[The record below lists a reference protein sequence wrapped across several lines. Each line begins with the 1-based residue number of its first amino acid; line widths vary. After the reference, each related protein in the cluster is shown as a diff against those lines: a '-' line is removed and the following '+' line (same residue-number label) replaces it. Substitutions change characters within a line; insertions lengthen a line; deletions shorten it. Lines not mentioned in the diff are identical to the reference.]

1 MGFFDTIGDL
11 LGDKGVIK
19 DVATVATSI
28 FGNNDKE
35 EVGSKTARSELSP
48 NLKAF
53 SDAVIARGHDIFSNM
68 QYPTYTGQRTAGPT
82 EWMNYASDLGRN
94 AASASGAR
102 SWNNRNRAETGDIG
116 YQSPYLTALNGMYG
130 GRQQQASPTIEQ
142 IMAMMQQGGNAGRQN
157 TAVSGGPRSDDA
169 YLKNNRGYGRAPWM
183 G

>member
-1 MGFFDTIGDL
+1 MGLFDAIGDIFGG
-11 LGDKGVIK
+11 GDVIK
-19 DVATVATSI
+19 DVATVAGAI
-28 FGNNDKE
+28 FGGGDDK
-35 EVGSKTARSELSP
+35 TTTTSERKLDP

-53 SDAVIARGHDIFSNM
+53 SDDIIARGRDIFTNM

-94 AASASGAR
+94 AAAASGAR

-116 YQSPYLTALNGMYG
+116 YRSPYLTAINGMYG
-130 GRQQQASPTIEQ
+130 GQPQASPTIDQ
-142 IMAMMQQGGNAGRQN
+142 IIAMMQAGNAGQQN

-169 YLKNNRGYGRAPWM
+169 YLKTTRGYGRAPWM